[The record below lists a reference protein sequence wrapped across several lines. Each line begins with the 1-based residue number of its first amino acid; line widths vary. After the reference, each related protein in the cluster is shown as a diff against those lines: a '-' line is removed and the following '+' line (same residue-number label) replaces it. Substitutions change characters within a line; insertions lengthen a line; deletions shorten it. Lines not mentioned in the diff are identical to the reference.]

1 MKVLTKR
8 CGYRRNFADIG
19 FSKADWPLARIS
31 ISDESIVIESLVER
45 IEIGSSEVVD
55 VRRELFGTRLY
66 LARHGE
72 SEDIALYGWGLN
84 SELAAWWKR
93 QK

>member
-1 MKVLTKR
+1 MEVLTKR
-8 CGYRRNFADIG
+8 CGYRRNFTDIG
-19 FSKADWPLARIS
+19 FSKASWPLARIS
-31 ISDESIVIESLVER
+31 ISDKCIVIESLVEK
-45 IEIGSSEVVD
+45 IEIGPSEVVD

-66 LARHGE
+66 LVRHGE

-84 SELAAWWKR
+84 SELATWWEG